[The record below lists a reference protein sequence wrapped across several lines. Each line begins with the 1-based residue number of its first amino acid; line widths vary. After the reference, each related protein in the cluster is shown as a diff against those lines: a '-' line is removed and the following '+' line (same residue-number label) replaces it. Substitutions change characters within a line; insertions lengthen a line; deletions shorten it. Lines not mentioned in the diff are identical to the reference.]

1 MNLSKKGVDWI
12 KMDSRKRIVQA
23 NLKNAGGGFSVA
35 YEAQKQIQK
44 EYIFDYY
51 CPDKFVDND
60 IYQHL
65 MSMGSKCVGEV
76 NCGNRWL
83 KQYYVYKKFY
93 HYLIDNT
100 YDTVHIHADTAWK
113 SSIYFLAAKKARIKK
128 IIVHSHSS
136 GINGHYR
143 VVNNFMHF
151 LTKPIIKNADV
162 KCACSNVA
170 AKWMFGTVSNVNII
184 HNGVDIEKFKFNLNS
199 REKIRKKYELGQ
211 KRVIGHISDFS
222 YPKNPEFI
230 RDIIRVFKNNPN
242 YVFLMVGN
250 SEKSLLKKYI
260 DADETI
266 KNVIFTGSVT
276 NPQDYLC
283 AMDIFILPS
292 RFEGLPMC
300 ALEAQVS
307 GLFTIVSNNVTEET
321 ECSSYFGRL
330 PLNLDAWI
338 EMIEKIDLNY
348 AREDLNQYLDIE
360 KASSSNMAEQF
371 RKIYS
376 MET

>member
-1 MNLSKKGVDWI
+1 M
-12 KMDSRKRIVQA
+12 
-23 NLKNAGGGFSVA
+23 
-35 YEAQKQIQK
+35 
-44 EYIFDYY
+44 
-51 CPDKFVDND
+51 
-60 IYQHL
+60 
-65 MSMGSKCVGEV
+65 
-76 NCGNRWL
+76 
-83 KQYYVYKKFY
+83 
-93 HYLIDNT
+93 
-100 YDTVHIHADTAWK
+100 
-113 SSIYFLAAKKARIKK
+113 
-128 IIVHSHSS
+128 
-136 GINGHYR
+136 
-143 VVNNFMHF
+143 
-151 LTKPIIKNADV
+151 
-162 KCACSNVA
+162 
-170 AKWMFGTVSNVNII
+170 
-184 HNGVDIEKFKFNLNS
+184 
-199 REKIRKKYELGQ
+199 
-211 KRVIGHISDFS
+211 IGHISDFS